1 MHLIRFILIRCILMR
16 CILIRCINDDATRM
30 QRGCNEDQDAMRI
43 KVQDTMRIKM
53 QWGSRSH
60 GPNSSTSV
68 LVVLLLLKISP
79 PQEFLVKQVPTLL
92 TVLTVWTDELE
103 RYCDRY
109 INSGNGHIYNIKCG
123 SCTAFPPCKMM
134 IVTMLVMFTT
144 HRYRWTGYNCSSSSV
159 LGFYQDTGQFNN
171 ET

>member
-1 MHLIRFILIRCILMR
+1 
-16 CILIRCINDDATRM
+16 
-30 QRGCNEDQDAMRI
+30 
-43 KVQDTMRIKM
+43 MRIKM
-53 QWGSRSH
+53 QRGSRSH

-79 PQEFLVKQVPTLL
+79 PQEFLLKQVPTLL
-92 TVLTVWTDELE
+92 TVLTVWTVIFWESEKVLLTILTYLLTLWQGVSLRATDELE

-123 SCTAFPPCKMM
+123 SCTAFPPCKMMMMM